1 MRISD
6 WSADVCSSDR
16 AAAERHRP
24 NVGLMDIR
32 LAQGTDGVEA
42 ARMIRDRLGIRS
54 IFISAH
60 TDAATVS
67 RMRTVDPIGVLH
79 KPSEAPLL
87 AAVLLRAFEPP
98 HSEPPP
104 RPPATPGHP
113 RPLPRPPSRPG
124 PPARP

>member
-1 MRISD
+1 MVQEIGYT
-6 WSADVCSSDR
+6 VCDAVATAPAAG

-24 NVGLMDIR
+24 DVVLMDIR

-67 RMRTVDPIGVLH
+67 RMRNVDPIGVLT
-79 KPSEAPLL
+79 KPCEAPLL
-87 AAVLLRAFEPP
+87 AAVLPRAFAPP
-98 HSEPPP
+98 NCEQPHRQPTEAGPN
-104 RPPATPGHP
+104 RHP
-113 RPLPRPPSRPG
+113 TR
-124 PPARP
+124 